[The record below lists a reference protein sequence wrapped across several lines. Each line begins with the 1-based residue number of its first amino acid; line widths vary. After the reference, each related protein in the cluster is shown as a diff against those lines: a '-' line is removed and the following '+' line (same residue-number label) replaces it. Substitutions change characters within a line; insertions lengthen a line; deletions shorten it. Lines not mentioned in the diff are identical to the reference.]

1 MKRLLGLLIFA
12 ITISGFAQGQTDWSR
27 FDRLM
32 ADGSY
37 KSAYALAEG
46 VYDKCKT
53 ESGKSGEALLAA
65 YNMTQAAANYQ
76 EDVRDSAEARYRSL
90 LPLLAPLERALCH
103 AFLGEYDSVLV
114 YSDVLKATPVEKI
127 KRFCDGGKT
136 MNMTPTAYD
145 VVVTMMQDR
154 GELTPRQRVEWQQRL
169 CDFHAGDQDDGLRIW
184 HDWRLLD
191 FMEAVPNHKPGL
203 GVYQQYINKYRG
215 TKSGQVASLYQKA
228 ANHCRWQ
235 RKDLVQAVRYCDTAI
250 ARWPKSQGGVECA
263 NMRSAITSPRI
274 EFSREQHFLV
284 PQREELMGV
293 GYANLDRLH
302 LRIIKEPDEYMN
314 SAQLAK
320 QKALREWT
328 VDVPQP
334 DAYGDALAAFALP
347 ALPTGKYRLLAAPT
361 ANFAKGLAD
370 IELHVT
376 DIALRYTD
384 DGRGLVV
391 DRESGAPVAG
401 QQVQLL
407 QSIQYYP
414 KQDERVLQTVVTAAD
429 GTYRFDSIPLRNSVI
444 SIPLRNSVIRIVRDG
459 YVIAQAVYNR
469 GNSTPDGSRT
479 QFHMV
484 SDRPVYRPGDT
495 VQVSVLLYRTDGRE
509 GELLAAGHTFTLT
522 LTDPNGQQVQQLK
535 LTTDDFGS
543 SHCALP
549 LPTDRLA
556 GHWTVQVSDS
566 TGSDALGL
574 RVEEYKQPRF
584 MVSLSTEGAAPQFGQ
599 PYAVQGMAAAYSG
612 VSIGGARVQ
621 YTVTRSQ
628 RVWRWGPSMSTVVAQ
643 GETEAAA
650 DGTFRVV
657 FTPEPDSS
665 VELSAKPVFNYTVQ
679 VTVTDLNGESHDA
692 ETTLRVGYQRLFVR
706 LNDILSDMRELP
718 SVQVE
723 LTDVNG
729 TPQQGRVGVSVAR
742 LRKPNPMR
750 MAPAVLTKGMI
761 QTIDSA
767 DYRRRF
773 PQYIY
778 DMSENDRSK
787 WEVESGEWK
796 AESEERKMKLP
807 PLQGGIYRIVAW
819 ALDGQDTVADTA
831 YTVLTPT
838 GDKTARTD
846 AVLWVDQDKTTAHPG
861 ERVTFRLGSAYKDVK
876 AFYMIEYGD
885 KQTLRK
891 GWLTLGERLQ
901 EVTVDVDS
909 TMLGGL
915 TLSVRTMLHGQ
926 SFTESRTVDVPYSH
940 KELKVEIATFRD
952 KLLPGEQEEWTIK
965 VGGRKSEVG
974 SSDLIPQT
982 SALILTMYDDA
993 LNTYGTPSWRLWSWR
1008 SHSTVWQTLYTPYL
1022 CWDRY
1027 DGRMWHNYNGSYPS
1041 VWTLKDALP
1050 RYYGR
1055 WQRMYKTA
1063 AARNAAVVTTELAV
1077 VEDDV
1082 EVATLDAVQTSAAG
1096 AAMAADEGAEEE
1108 EAIFSVV
1115 EKEQEPQLRTNLSPL
1130 AFFAPA
1136 LRTDSSG
1143 TVTYRFTV
1151 PELLTRWNVRGLA
1164 VTRDLKSGTLS
1175 KTLVTAKPLMVQPN
1189 MPRFLRSGDSLS
1201 LMAKLV
1207 VAEPKSAP
1215 VPVEVAFLLTD
1226 AATGDT
1232 LCHHTEHVLVKDAA
1246 QVMFDVEVPQGVYVA
1261 TYKIV
1266 ARADGMS
1273 DGEQGQVPVVTNR
1286 QAVTVSQALYINGA
1300 GEKHFAMPEWLAD
1313 CDHKGANGVKAST
1326 SREPLLVAAEVT
1338 GSPLW
1343 LAVKAMP
1350 YLGDLENPS
1359 ATYLA
1364 SQLHINTLGRGIL
1377 KRLDVLGNL
1386 EKQEKLGENRDSR
1399 LRMNEDVKQTLLQ
1412 ATPWVRA
1419 ALAEEDQMAAVKN
1432 YFDTARLDKQLAEA
1446 AKQLTE
1452 RQNGD
1457 GGWSW
1462 MPEGKSS
1469 LWVTQQVMKDLA
1481 GLQDFE
1487 TSRFRDIKT
1496 RSLEDL
1502 KSRGLQYIDR
1512 EQQAHYD
1519 RYIKPYLKKGYKW
1532 EPTNID
1538 YLYTRSFYGKAT
1550 TEAYRFYY
1558 DNALKRYKDYGNL
1571 YTQAQ
1576 LALIFHRHGDRKEA
1590 LDLLRRLK
1598 EKALTSDEMGLYWRD
1613 NRSGW
1618 WWYQRPVETQA
1629 LLIQAF
1635 AEITPDDRQ
1644 TIGQMQQW
1652 LLKQKQTTHWG
1663 NDRAT
1668 THAIEALTVG
1678 TRRAASASEW
1688 LSTADTARR
1697 VPTSLTVFGQPMT
1710 AEATG
1715 LEGYRQQRWSG
1726 PALDSLRALGSSD
1739 ITIRK
1744 PDDGIAWGAVYYQF
1758 ADDMDK
1764 IPSSDMGIKISRRYV
1779 AVSASEG
1786 QPAADTARRVPTS
1799 LHVGDKVRVRVDI
1812 QCDRAMEY
1820 LELVDGRPSCVEPL
1834 STQAGWRWN
1843 DGLSYY
1849 ITVNQTDTRCYIERL
1864 EKGKYWF
1871 EYEVYVTNPGRFLS
1885 GPVTMQCMYA
1895 PEFRATAPA
1904 QMLTVVE

>member
-1 MKRLLGLLIFA
+1 MGHKIVTLLALLSVAF
-12 ITISGFAQGQTDWSR
+12 FAQGQTDWSR
-27 FDRLM
+27 FDKLM
-32 ADGSY
+32 DEGSY

-46 VYDKCKT
+46 VYKK
-53 ESGKSGEALLAA
+53 SSVSGERLAA
-65 YNMTQAAANYQ
+65 AYHMTVASANYQ
-76 EDVRDSAEARYRSL
+76 EDVRDSAEARYRAL

-103 AFLGEYDSVLV
+103 AFLGEYDSALV
-114 YSDVLKATPVEKI
+114 YSDVLQATPVEKI
-127 KRFCDGGKT
+127 KHFCDGGKT
-136 MNMTPTAYD
+136 LNMTPTAYD
-145 VVVTMMQDR
+145 VIVTMMQDR

-169 CDFHAGDQDDGLRIW
+169 CDFHAADADDGLRIW
-184 HDWRLLD
+184 HDRRLLD
-191 FMEAVPNHKPGL
+191 YMEQVPNQH
-203 GVYQQYINKYRG
+203 VNVSTYQQYIDKYRG
-215 TKSGQVASLYQKA
+215 TKSSQLAALYQKA

-235 RKDLVQAVRYCDTAI
+235 RKDLLQAVRYCDTAL

-293 GYANLDRLH
+293 EYANLDRLY
-302 LRIIKEPDEYMN
+302 LRIITEPAEYYMN

-376 DIALRYTD
+376 DIVLRYTD

-407 QSIQYYP
+407 QPKQYYP
-414 KQDERVLQTVVTAAD
+414 TQDEQLLQTVVTAAD
-429 GTYRFDSIPLRNSVI
+429 GTYRFD

-495 VQVSVLLYRTDGRE
+495 VQVAVLLYRTDGRD
-509 GELLAAGHTFTLT
+509 GELLAAGHAFDLV
-522 LTDPNGQQVQQLK
+522 LLDPNGQQVQQLK

-556 GHWTVQVSDS
+556 GHWTVRVSDS
-566 TGSDALGL
+566 TGSDMLGL

-650 DGTFRVV
+650 DGTFQVL

-729 TPQQGRVGVSVAR
+729 TPQQGTVGVSVAR

-767 DYRRRF
+767 DYRHRF

-778 DMSENDRSK
+778 DMSENDRRT
-787 WEVESGEWK
+787 WRVESGEWRV
-796 AESEERKMKLP
+796 ESGERRVELP

-831 YTVLTPT
+831 YTVLTPPT
-838 GDKTARTD
+838 DRLSRTD
-846 AVLWVDQDKTTAHPG
+846 AVQWVDRDKTTAHPG

-901 EVTVDVDS
+901 EVAVDVDS

-926 SFTESRTVDVPYSH
+926 SFTESRTVDVPYNH
-940 KELKVEIATFRD
+940 KELKVEITTFRD
-952 KLLPGEQEEWTIK
+952 KLLPGEQEEWTI
-965 VGGRKSEVG
+965 RVG
-974 SSDLIPQT
+974 SGEWGVCSTRGQ
-982 SALILTMYDDA
+982 ALSTIIMTMYDDA
-993 LNTYGTPSWRLWSWR
+993 LNTYGTPSWHLWSWR

-1050 RYYGR
+1050 AYNRWRGR
-1055 WQRMYKTA
+1055 LMYKTA
-1063 AARNAAVVTTELAV
+1063 AARSAAEVTTELAV
-1077 VEDDV
+1077 VEDDIVV
-1082 EVATLDAVQTSAAG
+1082 ENEVTLDAVQTSAAG
-1096 AAMAADEGAEEE
+1096 AAMAADAGAEEE
-1108 EAIFSVV
+1108 AEEDAVFSVV
-1115 EKEQEPQLRTNLSPL
+1115 EKEPELQLRSNLSPL

-1136 LRTDSSG
+1136 LRTDSTG

-1164 VTRDLKSGTLS
+1164 VTKDLKSGTFS
-1175 KTLVTAKPLMVQPN
+1175 KTLVTSKPLMVQPN

-1201 LMAKLV
+1201 LMAKV
-1207 VAEPKSAP
+1207 VVNEEVRIKNEEL
-1215 VPVEVAFLLTD
+1215 PVEVDFLLTD

-1232 LCHHTEHVLVKDAA
+1232 LCHHTEHVQVKDAA
-1246 QVMFDVEVPQGVYVA
+1246 QVVFDIEVPQNVYVA
-1261 TYKIV
+1261 TYRIV
-1266 ARADGMS
+1266 AHTDGMS

-1300 GEKHFAMPEWLAD
+1300 GEMHFSMPEWL
-1313 CDHKGANGVKAST
+1313 VRSE
-1326 SREPLLVAAEVT
+1326 SREPLLVGAEVV
-1338 GSPLW
+1338 GNPIW
-1343 LAVKAMP
+1343 LAVKCMP
-1350 YLGDLENPS
+1350 YLSDLENPS

-1364 SQLHINTLGRGIL
+1364 SQLHTGSLGKSI
-1377 KRLDVLGNL
+1377 L
-1386 EKQEKLGENRDSR
+1386 EKLDIPEKLEVLLENKDSR

-1412 ATPWVRA
+1412 ATPWVRD
-1419 ALAEEDQMAAVKN
+1419 ALAEEDQMAAVKH
-1432 YFDTARLDKQLAEA
+1432 YFDHGRIEAQLADASKQLAE
-1446 AKQLTE
+1446 
-1452 RQNGD
+1452 RQNAD

-1462 MPEGKSS
+1462 MPDGRSS
-1469 LWVTQQVMKDLA
+1469 LWVTQQVLQLVGSGECMVGSTREQMLPAKITVSALA
-1481 GLQDFE
+1481 
-1487 TSRFRDIKT
+1487 
-1496 RSLEDL
+1496 
-1502 KSRGLQYIDR
+1502 YVDR

-1532 EPTNID
+1532 EPDNID
-1538 YLYTRSFYGKAT
+1538 YLYTRSFYGKAN
-1550 TEAYRFYY
+1550 TEAYKFYY
-1558 DNALKRYKDYGNL
+1558 DNALKHYKGYENL

-1576 LALIFHRHGDRKEA
+1576 LALVFHRHGDRKHA
-1590 LDLLRRLK
+1590 LDLLRRIK
-1598 EKALTSDEMGLYWRD
+1598 EKALTSDELGMYWRD
-1613 NRSGW
+1613 NRSSW

-1629 LLIQAF
+1629 LLIHAF

-1644 TIGQMQQW
+1644 AIGQMQQW
-1652 LLKQKQTTHWG
+1652 LLKQKQSSHWG

-1668 THAIEALTVG
+1668 TDAIGALTVESG
-1678 TRRAASASEW
+1678 TMKAE
-1688 LSTADTARR
+1688 STSHVDM
-1697 VPTSLTVFGQPMT
+1697 TVFGQPMT

-1715 LEGYRQQRWSG
+1715 LEGYSQQRWTG
-1726 PALDSLRALGSSD
+1726 AALDSLRALGSSD

-1744 PDDGIAWGAVYYQF
+1744 QDDGIAWGSVYYQF

-1764 IPSSDMGIKISRRYV
+1764 IPSSDMGITVKRTYLH
-1779 AVSASEG
+1779 EG
-1786 QPAADTARRVPTS
+1786 P
-1799 LHVGDKVRVRVDI
+1799 LHVGDKVKVRIDI
-1812 QCDRAMEY
+1812 QCDRTMEY

-1849 ITVNQTDTRCYIERL
+1849 IVAGNTDTRCYIERL

-1871 EYEVYVTNPGRFLS
+1871 EYEVYVTNPGQFLT

-1904 QMLTVVE
+1904 AILEVVE

>member
-1 MKRLLGLLIFA
+1 MKTRIITLLAMMSAAFL
-12 ITISGFAQGQTDWSR
+12 AQGQTDWKAI
-27 FDRLM
+27 DRLL
-32 ADGSY
+32 DEGSY
-37 KSAYALAEG
+37 TSAYERSRE
-46 VYDKCKT
+46 VYVRRGATGNDR
-53 ESGKSGEALLAA
+53 LVAA
-65 YNMTQAAANYQ
+65 MYMARAAANYQ
-76 EDVRDSAEARYRSL
+76 EDVRDSAEARYRAL
-90 LPLLAPLERALCH
+90 LPQLAPLERALCH
-103 AFLGEYDSVLV
+103 AFLGEYDSALV

-127 KRFCDGGKT
+127 KHFCDGGKT

-154 GELTPRQRVEWQQRL
+154 GGLTPRQRVEWQQRL
-169 CDFHAGDQDDGLRIW
+169 CDFHAADQDDGLRIW

-215 TKSGQVASLYQKA
+215 TKSGQVAALYLKA

-235 RKDLVQAVRYCDTAI
+235 RKDLVQAVRYCDTALVLF
-250 ARWPKSQGGVECA
+250 PKSEGGVECA
-263 NMRSAITSPRI
+263 NMRSQITAPRI
-274 EFSREQHFLV
+274 SPSRAVRFMAPQH
-284 PQREELMGV
+284 EELMGV
-293 GYANLDRLH
+293 EYANLDRLH
-302 LRIIKEPDEYMN
+302 LRIVKEPEKHMGDE
-314 SAQLAK
+314 QLAK
-320 QKALREWT
+320 LKVLREWT
-328 VDVPQP
+328 VDVPRP
-334 DAYGDALAAFALP
+334 DAYGEASAAFALP
-347 ALPTGKYRLLAAPT
+347 ALPSGEYRLLLAPT
-361 ANFAKGLAD
+361 ANFAKGMAYA
-370 IELHVT
+370 ELHVT
-376 DIALRYTD
+376 DIALRYTT

-391 DRESGAPVAG
+391 DRTTGAPVTG
-401 QQVQLL
+401 QKVQLV
-407 QSIQYYP
+407 QPKRYYP

-429 GTYRFDSIPLRNSVI
+429 GTYRFDSVPPRNSIIKV
-444 SIPLRNSVIRIVRDG
+444 VRDG
-459 YVIAQAVYNR
+459 YTIEHSVYKSSE
-469 GNSTPDGSRT
+469 STPDGQST
-479 QFHMV
+479 QFHLV

-495 VQVSVLLYRTDGRE
+495 VQLAMLLYRTDGRE
-509 GELLAAGHTFTLT
+509 GELLAAGHAFDLV
-522 LTDPNGQQVQQLK
+522 LFDPNGQQVQQLK

-543 SHCALP
+543 VHCALP

-556 GHWTVQVSDS
+556 GHWTVEVSDS
-566 TGSDALGL
+566 TGSDMLGL

-584 MVSLSTEGAAPQFGQ
+584 MVSLSTEGAAPQFGR

-926 SFTESRTVDVPYSH
+926 SFTESRTVLVPYSH

-952 KLLPGEQEEWTIK
+952 KLLPGEQEEWTIR
-965 VGGRKSEVG
+965 VESGERKAE
-974 SSDLIPQT
+974 
-982 SALILTMYDDA
+982 SALVMTMYDDA
-993 LNTYGTPSWRLWSWR
+993 LNTYGTPSWSLWPWR
-1008 SHSTVWQTLYTPYL
+1008 SHRTLGLSLYDPYL
-1022 CWDRY
+1022 SYNYYNGMQWY
-1027 DGRMWHNYNGSYPS
+1027 NYNGSYPS

-1050 RYYGR
+1050 AYNRWRGR
-1055 WQRMYKTA
+1055 MMYKTA
-1063 AARNAAVVTTELAV
+1063 SARNAAVVTTELAV

-1082 EVATLDAVQTSAAG
+1082 EEVTLDAVQTSAAG

-1115 EKEQEPQLRTNLSPL
+1115 EKEPEPQLRSNLSPL

-1136 LRTDSSG
+1136 LRTDSTG
-1143 TVTYRFTV
+1143 TATYRFTV
-1151 PELLTRWNVRGLA
+1151 PELLTRWNVKGLA
-1164 VTRDLKSGTLS
+1164 FTKDLKIGILD

-1201 LMAKLV
+1201 LMAKVV

-1286 QAVTVSQALYINGA
+1286 QAVTLSQALYINGA
-1300 GEKHFAMPEWLAD
+1300 GEKHFAMPEWQA
-1313 CDHKGANGVKAST
+1313 GST

-1432 YFDTARLDKQLAEA
+1432 YFDTARLDKQLAEV

-1452 RQNGD
+1452 RQNAD

-1462 MPEGKSS
+1462 MPEGRSS
-1469 LWVTQQVMKDLA
+1469 LWVTQQV
-1481 GLQDFE
+1481 LQNLRVE
-1487 TSRFRDIKT
+1487 REKWKVESEKA
-1496 RSLEDL
+1496 L
-1502 KSRGLQYIDR
+1502 KYIDR

-1538 YLYTRSFYGKAT
+1538 YLYTRSFYGKAK

-1558 DNALKRYKDYGNL
+1558 DNALKHYRSYENL

-1576 LALIFHRHGDRKEA
+1576 LALIFFRHGDRKEA

-1598 EKALTSDEMGLYWRD
+1598 EKSLTSDEMGMYWRD

-1618 WWYQRPVETQA
+1618 CWYQRPIETQA

-1652 LLKQKQTTHWG
+1652 LLKQKQTAHWG

-1668 THAIEALTVG
+1668 SHAIEALTVENG
-1678 TRRAASASEW
+1678 KWKVESE
-1688 LSTADTARR
+1688 SQVD
-1697 VPTSLTVFGQPMT
+1697 LTVFGAPLT
-1710 AEATG
+1710 TTATG
-1715 LEGYRQQRWSG
+1715 LEGYRQQRWTG
-1726 PALDSLRALGSSD
+1726 TALDSLRAHRSSD
-1739 ITIRK
+1739 ITISK
-1744 PDDGIAWGAVYYQF
+1744 QDDGIAWGAVYYQF

-1764 IPSSDMGIKISRRYV
+1764 IPSSDMGITVHRTYIYH
-1779 AVSASEG
+1779 G
-1786 QPAADTARRVPTS
+1786 P
-1799 LHVGDKVRVRVDI
+1799 LHVGDKVTVRIDI
-1812 QCDRAMEY
+1812 QCDRTMEY

-1834 STQAGWRWN
+1834 TTRAGWRWS
-1843 DGLSYY
+1843 DGLNYY
-1849 ITVNQTDTRCYIERL
+1849 ITVNQTDTRCYIERI
-1864 EKGKYWF
+1864 EKGKYRF
-1871 EYEVYVTNPGRFLS
+1871 EYDVYVTNPGNFLS
-1885 GPVTMQCMYA
+1885 GPVTIQCMYA

-1904 QMLTVVE
+1904 QKMTVE

>member
-1 MKRLLGLLIFA
+1 MKTRIITLLAMMSAAFL
-12 ITISGFAQGQTDWSR
+12 AQGQADWKAI
-27 FDRLM
+27 DRLL
-32 ADGSY
+32 DEGSY
-37 KSAYALAEG
+37 TSAYERSREVFVRRGATGSDRL
-46 VYDKCKT
+46 V
-53 ESGKSGEALLAA
+53 AA
-65 YNMTQAAANYQ
+65 MYMARAAANYQ
-76 EDVRDSAEARYRSL
+76 EDVRDSAEARYRAL
-90 LPLLAPLERALCH
+90 LPQLAPLERALCH
-103 AFLGEYDSVLV
+103 AFLGEYDSALV
-114 YSDVLKATPVEKI
+114 YSDVLKQTPVEKI
-127 KRFCDGGKT
+127 KHFCDGGKT

-145 VVVTMMQDR
+145 VVVTMMLDR
-154 GELTPRQRVEWQQRL
+154 GELTPRQHVEWQQRL
-169 CDFHAGDQDDGLRIW
+169 CDFHAADQDDGLRIW
-184 HDWRLLD
+184 HDRRLLD
-191 FMEAVPNHKPGL
+191 FMEQVPNHKPGL

-215 TKSGQVASLYQKA
+215 TKSGQVAALYLKA

-235 RKDLVQAVRYCDTAI
+235 QKDLVQAVRYCDTALVLF
-250 ARWPKSQGGVECA
+250 PQSEGGVECA
-263 NMRSAITSPRI
+263 NMRSQITAPRI
-274 EFSREQHFLV
+274 SPSREVRFLA

-293 GYANLDRLH
+293 EYANLDRLH
-302 LRIIKEPDEYMN
+302 LRIVKEPEKHMSDE
-314 SAQLAK
+314 QLAK
-320 QKALREWT
+320 LKALREWT
-328 VDVPQP
+328 VDVPRP
-334 DAYGDALAAFALP
+334 DAYGEASAAFALP
-347 ALPTGKYRLLAAPT
+347 ALPSGEYRLLLAPT
-361 ANFAKGLAD
+361 ANFAKGIAYA
-370 IELHVT
+370 ELHVT

-384 DGRGLVV
+384 DGRGLVM
-391 DRESGAPVAG
+391 DRTTGAPVAG
-401 QQVQLL
+401 QQVQLV
-407 QSIQYYP
+407 QPRQYYP
-414 KQDERVLQTVVTAAD
+414 KQDERLLQTVVTAAD
-429 GTYRFDSIPLRNSVI
+429 GTYRFDSIPPRY
-444 SIPLRNSVIRIVRDG
+444 SIILIVRDG
-459 YVIAQAVYNR
+459 YIFVQPAYSHNHTAA
-469 GNSTPDGSRT
+469 DGHIT
-479 QFHMV
+479 QFHLV

-495 VQVSVLLYRTDGRE
+495 VQVAVLLYRTDGRE

-543 SHCALP
+543 AHCALP

-556 GHWTVQVSDS
+556 GHWMVRVSDS
-566 TGSDALGL
+566 TGRDALGL

-621 YTVTRSQ
+621 YSVTRSQ

-665 VELSAKPVFNYTVQ
+665 VELSTKPVFNYTVQ

-692 ETTLRVGYQRLFVR
+692 ETTLRVGYQHLFVR
-706 LNDILSDMRELP
+706 MKDIQADVRELP

-787 WEVESGEWK
+787 WDVESGEWK
-796 AESEERKMKLP
+796 SEGEEREMKLP

-819 ALDGQDTVADTA
+819 ALDGKDTVADTA
-831 YTVLTPT
+831 YTVLTPPT
-838 GDKTARTD
+838 DRQSRTD
-846 AVLWVDQDKTTAHPG
+846 AVLWVDRDKTTAHPS

-876 AFYMIEYGD
+876 AFYMIEYGER
-885 KQTLRK
+885 QTLRT

-940 KELKVEIATFRD
+940 KELKVDIATFRD
-952 KLLPGEQEEWTIK
+952 KLLPGEQEEWTIR
-965 VGGRKSEVG
+965 VESGNRKAE
-974 SSDLIPQT
+974 
-982 SALILTMYDDA
+982 SALVMTMYDDA
-993 LNTYGTPSWRLWSWR
+993 LNTYGTPSWHLWPWR
-1008 SHSTVWQTLYTPYL
+1008 SHSTLGLSLYDPYL
-1022 CWDRY
+1022 SYNYYNGMQWY
-1027 DGRMWHNYNGSYPS
+1027 NYNGSYPS

-1050 RYYGR
+1050 AYNRWRGR
-1055 WQRMYKTA
+1055 LMYKA
-1063 AARNAAVVTTELAV
+1063 AAALNAAVVTTELAV

-1082 EVATLDAVQTSAAG
+1082 EEVTLDAVQTSAAG

-1115 EKEQEPQLRTNLSPL
+1115 EKEPEPQLRSNLSPL

-1143 TVTYRFTV
+1143 TVTYLFTV

-1164 VTRDLKSGTLS
+1164 VTKDLKSGTLS

-1201 LMAKLV
+1201 LMAKVV

-1215 VPVEVAFLLTD
+1215 ALVEVAFLLTD

-1261 TYKIV
+1261 TYRII
-1266 ARADGMS
+1266 ASAEGMS

-1300 GEKHFAMPEWLAD
+1300 GEKHFAMPEWQA
-1313 CDHKGANGVKAST
+1313 GST

-1359 ATYLA
+1359 TTYLA

-1432 YFDTARLDKQLAEA
+1432 YFDTVRLDKQLAEV

-1452 RQNGD
+1452 RQNAD

-1462 MPEGKSS
+1462 MPEGRSS
-1469 LWVTQQVMKDLA
+1469 LWVTQQV
-1481 GLQDFE
+1481 LQNLRVE
-1487 TSRFRDIKT
+1487 SEKWKVE
-1496 RSLEDL
+1496 SEKAL
-1502 KSRGLQYIDR
+1502 KYIDR

-1538 YLYTRSFYGKAT
+1538 YLYTRSFYGKAK

-1558 DNALKRYKDYGNL
+1558 DNALKHYRSYENL

-1576 LALIFHRHGDRKEA
+1576 LALIFVRHGDRKEA

-1598 EKALTSDEMGLYWRD
+1598 EKSLTSDEMGMYWRD

-1618 WWYQRPVETQA
+1618 CWYQRPIETQA

-1668 THAIEALTVG
+1668 SHAIEALTVG
-1678 TRRAASASEW
+1678 NG
-1688 LSTADTARR
+1688 STVEHTGSQVD
-1697 VPTSLTVFGQPMT
+1697 LTVFGAPLT
-1710 AEATG
+1710 TTATG
-1715 LEGYRQQRWSG
+1715 LEGYRQQRWTG
-1726 PALDSLRALGSSD
+1726 TALDSLRAHRSSH
-1739 ITIRK
+1739 ITISK
-1744 PDDGIAWGAVYYQF
+1744 QDDGIAWGAVYYQF

-1764 IPSSDMGIKISRRYV
+1764 IPSSDMGITVHRTYIHH
-1779 AVSASEG
+1779 G
-1786 QPAADTARRVPTS
+1786 P
-1799 LHVGDKVRVRVDI
+1799 LHVGDKVTVRIDI
-1812 QCDRAMEY
+1812 QCDRTMEY

-1834 STQAGWRWN
+1834 TTRAGWRWS
-1843 DGLSYY
+1843 DGLNYY
-1849 ITVNQTDTRCYIERL
+1849 ITVNQTDTRCYIERI
-1864 EKGKYWF
+1864 EKGKYRF
-1871 EYEVYVTNPGRFLS
+1871 EYDVYVTNPGNFLS
-1885 GPVTMQCMYA
+1885 GPVTIQCMYA

-1904 QMLTVVE
+1904 QKMTVE